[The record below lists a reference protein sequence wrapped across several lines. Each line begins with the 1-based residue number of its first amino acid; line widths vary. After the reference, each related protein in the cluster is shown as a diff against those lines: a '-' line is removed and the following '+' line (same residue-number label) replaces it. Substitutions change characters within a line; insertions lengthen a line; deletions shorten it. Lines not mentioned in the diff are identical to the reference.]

1 MRLASMRL
9 ALRTTLRKGIKKGIR
24 GPSSSFPLLLGKD
37 IPSSNIIKRSRINLE
52 ANIGKVKGSLG
63 HIECD

>member
-9 ALRTTLRKGIKKGIR
+9 ALRTALRKGIKKGIR
-24 GPSSSFPLLLGKD
+24 GPSSSLPLLLGKD
-37 IPSSNIIKRSRINLE
+37 IPSSNIIKLSILNLE
-52 ANIGKVKGSLG
+52 AKTFVKGSLG